1 MVKQLKSLTFVNDNI
16 SNTYQV
22 SEPLPVATEADK
34 GKVLTIDEN
43 GAHIWEQ
50 PANVSTVAIR
60 TWTDTD
66 LEG

>member
-50 PANVSTVAIR
+50 PANVPTVAIR